1 MNNTVSVGNKTARV
15 NVTVPEVVPGKTVNN
30 TSPNFGDKV
39 SYTVT
44 VSNDGSADS
53 NNLVVVDTLD
63 PGLVFVGASDG
74 GVYDGAAR
82 TITWVVNLTKG
93 GSKVFYVNV
102 TVNAYGVLNN
112 TVSVGNKTAR
122 VNVTVPEVVPGKTVN
137 NTSPNFGDKVS
148 YTVTVSNDGSADS
161 NNYHWILVR
170 F

>member
-1 MNNTVSVGNKTARV
+1 MSVQQDGMDNKVFYVNVTVNAYGVLNNTVSVGNKTARV

-74 GVYDGAAR
+74 GVYNGAAR

-93 GSKVFYVNV
+93 GSKVF
-102 TVNAYGVLNN
+102 
-112 TVSVGNKTAR
+112 
-122 VNVTVPEVVPGKTVN
+122 
-137 NTSPNFGDKVS
+137 
-148 YTVTVSNDGSADS
+148 
-161 NNYHWILVR
+161 
-170 F
+170 